1 MIMVAPNGATVALK
15 VLDGSGRA
23 TTAIALALLERV
35 GALAAAD
42 VGQTMALLPLSI
54 TGGGVDVGRIRPTV

>member
-1 MIMVAPNGATVALK
+1 MVAPNGATVALK